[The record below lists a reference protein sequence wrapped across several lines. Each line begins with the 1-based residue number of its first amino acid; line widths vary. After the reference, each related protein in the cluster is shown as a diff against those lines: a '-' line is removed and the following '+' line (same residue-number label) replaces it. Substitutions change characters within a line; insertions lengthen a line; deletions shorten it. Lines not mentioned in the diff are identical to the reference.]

1 MVAKLGCLFRHAAMC
16 GMAVIFLVVG
26 PQAQSA
32 DHPAPAFAHW
42 LAKIPALEHQQD
54 TLEFSEGAS
63 RVTPLTAAQAA
74 QAASTVNCTVYCG
87 TTVSYTSWKGN
98 TTTMQEFDGLYV
110 RVLVPQS
117 WFDDATFTESARHTF
132 INGFDLVYQYLYE
145 IVGRRPGTALDTLA
159 YVNPAGCGD
168 GCGSVGGLGAEY
180 DWGWSADSAANGL
193 EGYGEIHEITH
204 NFDSYG
210 GAYKFGNSTL
220 TNNANGPLPDSSH
233 YWTTMLRAIYT
244 YSGNQNSYYDHQYEG
259 WLQSYLDG
267 GGTWQNCVVQSNS
280 ACSSG
285 STGYS
290 APVGLYFRLAHLYG
304 QQSITRWIAFIKNN
318 QTSSTD
324 QDKLDHFFEAY
335 SAAANRN
342 VNCVFDE
349 LNWPISTA
357 VRTWVDTNIG
367 TTAQN
372 PDCSNGPGGKSSIL
386 DMAAELGP
394 PATPNNYSGPGGGGF
409 WSPKSVGFPGTA
421 NSNGVNAS
429 GGAGE
434 RAFTFQWS
442 TGQNVLLYFCSP
454 SGGHSGATLIVHYHG
469 SATYWNGPS
478 FTPGTCNTT
487 TWTMTTDETGD
498 SWGIVVEGGADTGAY
513 SIVAVPAPVISQ
525 PQDWGQLSVSR
536 NAATG
541 EFTMTVNQVDAS
553 KVKAS
558 SSIFPGPKTVRFWAQ
573 NYGWVKEIPWVSS
586 STTYTAKWT
595 PPSALSIDTEFRA
608 QVYADAAN
616 GYASNQ
622 TAPVIYYMIPRK
634 TLYTALNP
642 ARLLDTRAGAGF
654 TTIDGTAQGT
664 GPIASMTAYKLP
676 VSGRAGIPSG
686 VVAVALN
693 VTPVDPTDFGY
704 LTLWS
709 GAGAAPN
716 ASDLNL
722 NPGYTIPNLVISPL
736 DSNGN
741 VAIYNGSQTAQQV
754 VVDVQG
760 YFPAGSPY
768 VPMTPQRYLDTRF
781 GQTTVDGQDQGT
793 GALAQHGQFD
803 LGITGRTSIPA
814 VNFGAVILNLTAVL
828 PSSMGYITAWPTG
841 LTQPNASNLNL
852 NPGLTIP
859 NLVISGLGSGKVSL
873 YNGSIAAT
881 DLVADVQGW
890 LPSDSGYTSLAPARL
905 LDTRS
910 GQSTIDGQYAGIGAL
925 TSNDTLD
932 LQVTGRGGIPAEAGV
947 GAVVLNITAVQ
958 PAAAGYIT
966 VWPTGLAQPYTS
978 NLNLNPGATIPN
990 LVIARVGSN
999 GKVSIYC
1006 GGQAATDIVVDVQG
1020 WLPIGL

>member
-32 DHPAPAFAHW
+32 DHPAPAFAHR
-42 LAKIPALEHQQD
+42 LVKMPVALEHQQD
-54 TLEFSEGAS
+54 TMEFSEGTS

-74 QAASTVNCTVYCG
+74 QAASSVNCTVYCG

-110 RVLVPQS
+110 RVLVPQA
-117 WFDDATFTESARHTF
+117 WFDQTTFTESVRHTF

-145 IVGRRPGTALDTLA
+145 IVGRRPGSSLDTIA
-159 YVNPAGCGD
+159 IVNPP
-168 GCGSVGGLGAEY
+168 GCGSSCGTVGGNGVEIGDDY
-180 DWGWSADSAANGL
+180 GYFVDSGTPQDGL
-193 EGYGEIHEITH
+193 EGYGAVHEMTH

-210 GAYKFGNSTL
+210 GSYKF
-220 TNNANGPLPDSSH
+220 AALPDSSH
-233 YWTTMLRAIYT
+233 YWTTIMRAIYT
-244 YSGNQNSYYDHQYEG
+244 YSGNQNSDYYRQYEAWLLSSIRAGDSWQSCVIQSQSGCGASG
-259 WLQSYLDG
+259 WY
-267 GGTWQNCVVQSNS
+267 
-280 ACSSG
+280 
-285 STGYS
+285 
-290 APVGLYFRLAHLYG
+290 APVGLFFRLEHLYG
-304 QQSITRWIAFIKNN
+304 QAAITRWIAFIKNN
-318 QTSSTD
+318 QTSATD

-349 LNWPISTA
+349 LQWPISQA
-357 VRTWVDTNIG
+357 VRNWASANFPS
-367 TTAQN
+367 AN
-372 PDCSNGPGGKSSIL
+372 PDCSNGPNGKSSIL
-386 DMAAELGP
+386 DLAPEFAP
-394 PATPNNYSGPGGGGF
+394 PATSNNYSGPGGGF
-409 WSPKSVGFPGTA
+409 WSPKSVGFPGTV
-421 NSNGVNAS
+421 NSS
-429 GGAGE
+429 GSSGQQ
-434 RAFTFQWS
+434 AFTFQWS
-442 TGQNVLLYFCSP
+442 AGQNVLLYVCSP
-454 SGGHSGATLIVHYHG
+454 EGGHSGATLIVHYNG
-469 SATYWNGPS
+469 NATYWNGPS
-478 FTPGTCNTT
+478 FAPGTCNTT
-487 TWTMTTDETGD
+487 TLTPTAPG
-498 SWGIVVEGGADTGAY
+498 SWGIVVQGGADTGAF
-513 SIVAVPAPVISQ
+513 SIVGVPAPPSSLQ
-525 PQDWGQLSVSR
+525 AHDWGELSVSR
-536 NAATG
+536 NAASG
-541 EFTMTVNQVDAS
+541 EFTLTLNQIDAT
-553 KVKAS
+553 KLTPQS
-558 SSIFPGPKTVRFWAQ
+558 SLFSGPKTIRFWAQ
-573 NYGWVKEIPWVSS
+573 NYGWVKEIPWVSG
-586 STTYTAKWT
+586 STSYTAKWT
-595 PPSALSIDTEFRA
+595 PSTALAVDTEFRA

-622 TAPVIYYMIPRK
+622 TAPVTYYMIPRK
-634 TLYTALNP
+634 TVYTALNP

-654 TTIDGTAQGT
+654 TTIDGTAQDT

-709 GAGAAPN
+709 GVGAAPN

-814 VNFGAVILNLTAVL
+814 VNVGAVILNLTAVL

-841 LTQPNASNLNL
+841 LIQPNASNLNL

-925 TSNDTLD
+925 ISNDTLD

-947 GAVVLNITAVQ
+947 GAVVLNVTAVQ
-958 PAAAGYIT
+958 PAAPGYIT